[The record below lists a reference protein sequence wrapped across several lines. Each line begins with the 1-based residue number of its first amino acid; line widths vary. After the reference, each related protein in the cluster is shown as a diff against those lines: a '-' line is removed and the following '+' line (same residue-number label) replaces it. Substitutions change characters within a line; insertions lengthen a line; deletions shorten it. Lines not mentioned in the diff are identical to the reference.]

1 MNDIKYGRKR
11 KGIIKQLNEKLS
23 AWVDS
28 IEDEDVKKAVR
39 KNTIITGGSIASM
52 LLGEPVNDY
61 DVYFKDKETTKLVA
75 EYYVKKYN
83 DSNSINTAEGVT
95 PYQPFVKQ
103 ETMTN
108 CKGEDEERV
117 LIYIKSAGVAG
128 SSDAEYDYFE
138 SREDGAAEEYVESV
152 IPNETKETDLYK
164 PVFLS
169 QNAITLSGKMQIII
183 RFYGEP
189 DKIHSNY
196 DFVHAMN
203 YYDYSS
209 GHLELKLEALESLM
223 SRTLVYKGSLYPI
236 CSIWRAKKFI
246 NRGWRIS
253 AGQLLKIMWQISELN
268 LKDYNVVKEQLIGVD
283 ATYLHQLIE
292 ALKDVDMESVDSTYI
307 GVLIDRIFGD

>member
-1 MNDIKYGRKR
+1 
-11 KGIIKQLNEKLS
+11 
-23 AWVDS
+23 
-28 IEDEDVKKAVR
+28 
-39 KNTIITGGSIASM
+39 
-52 LLGEPVNDY
+52 
-61 DVYFKDKETTKLVA
+61 
-75 EYYVKKYN
+75 
-83 DSNSINTAEGVT
+83 
-95 PYQPFVKQ
+95 
-103 ETMTN
+103 MTN

-128 SSDAEYDYFE
+128 SSDVEYDYFE
-138 SREDGAAEEYVESV
+138 SREDGAAEEYVESI

-164 PVFLS
+164 PTFLS

-203 YYDYSS
+203 YYDYGS
-209 GHLELKLEALESLM
+209 GYLELKLEALESLM

-268 LKDYNVVKEQLIGVD
+268 LKDYNIVKEQLIGVD
-283 ATYLHQLIE
+283 IMYCHQIIE
-292 ALKDVDMESVDSTYI
+292 ALKDVDMNAVDSTYI
-307 GVLIDRIFGD
+307 GVLIDKIFGD

>member
-1 MNDIKYGRKR
+1 MDIKYGRKR
-11 KGIIKQLNEKLS
+11 KSIIKQLNDKIED
-23 AWVDS
+23 WIDS
-28 IEDEDVKKAVR
+28 IEDPEVQKLVKKD
-39 KNTIITGGSIASM
+39 TIVTGGSIASM
-52 LLGEPVNDY
+52 LLGEKVNDY
-61 DVYFKDKETTKLVA
+61 DVYFRTKETTKKVA
-75 EYYVKKYN
+75 EYYVSKYN
-83 DSNSINTAEGVT
+83 QLNDITVKEGVT
-95 PYQPFVKQ
+95 PFAPYVTEDSVK
-103 ETMTN
+103 N
-108 CKGEDEERV
+108 CKGETEERI

-128 SSDAEYDYFE
+128 TQDMEYDYFE

-152 IPNETKETDLYK
+152 IPDETNETDPYK

-189 DKIHSNY
+189 DDIHSNY

-203 YYDYSS
+203 YYDH
-209 GHLELKLEALESLM
+209 GQNHLELKLEALESLM

-253 AGQLLKIMWQISELN
+253 AGQLLKIMWQISELDLN
-268 LKDYNVVKEQLIGVD
+268 DYEVVKEQLIGCD
-283 ATYLHQLIE
+283 AAYCHQLTE
-292 ALKDVDMESVDSTYI
+292 ALKSVDMAKVDSTYI